1 MPIFKSKHID
11 KSLDV
16 VDKLVVDKDK
26 KAEIASEIVENE
38 LNSSSWFVRSARPMI
53 VYVGL
58 LVIILEVF
66 GVRLHI
72 LGEAEGK
79 IKASNAIFEYFLM
92 TWSGVISIYIGG
104 RSYEKAKIRQLKK
117 AHKK

>member
-1 MPIFKSKHID
+1 MKCSILLISMTIQNND
-11 KSLDV
+11 Y
-16 VDKLVVDKDK
+16 
-26 KAEIASEIVENE
+26 N
-38 LNSSSWFVRSARPMI
+38 FV
-53 VYVGL
+53 
-58 LVIILEVF
+58 VIILEVF

-72 LGEAEGK
+72 LGEAEEK

-104 RSYEKAKIRQLKK
+104 RSYEKAKMRQLKK